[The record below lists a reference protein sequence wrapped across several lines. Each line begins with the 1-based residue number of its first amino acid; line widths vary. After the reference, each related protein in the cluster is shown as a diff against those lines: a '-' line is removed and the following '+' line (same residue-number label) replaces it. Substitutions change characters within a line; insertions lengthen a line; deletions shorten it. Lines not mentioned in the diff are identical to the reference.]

1 MVKCPDELIMVAK
14 HAGGQELGR
23 LLELYRGYLLLL
35 ARVEVGH
42 RLQRKLDPSDLV
54 QETFLDAHRNFAGFE
69 GSTEAQFLA
78 WLRRILASKTAN
90 TVRHYLGTRGRD
102 IRQELEDDLTQ
113 SFDQSARRLQQL
125 TTPSA
130 ASPSRHAMRREQSV
144 MVADALQGLSEDY
157 REVLVLRH
165 WEDMTFPEI
174 AERMDRSVDSVEK
187 LWVRALARLRQSV
200 GETT

>member
-1 MVKCPDELIMVAK
+1 MLTHPDELIVVAK
-14 HAGGQELGR
+14 REGEQELGR

-54 QETFLDAHRNFAGFE
+54 QETFLDAHRNFARFE

-90 TVRHYLGTRGRD
+90 TVRRYLGTQGRD
-102 IRQELEDDLTQ
+102 IRQELEDNLTQ
-113 SFDQSARRLQQL
+113 SFHQSAHRLQQL
-125 TTPSA
+125 ATPSA

-144 MVADALQGLSEDY
+144 MMADALQGLPEDY
-157 REVLVLRH
+157 RDVLVQR
-165 WEDMTFPEI
+165 
-174 AERMDRSVDSVEK
+174 RCSRSNCNAS
-187 LWVRALARLRQSV
+187 
-200 GETT
+200 